1 MHRAPRFPPRLLACC
16 IAVVNRVPLIALV
29 DLEKAS
35 RLLFLVNLS
44 SAAMSRTYILQ
55 Q

>member
-1 MHRAPRFPPRLLACC
+1 MHRAPRVPPRLLACC
-16 IAVVNRVPLIALV
+16 IAVNRVPLIALV